1 MTRALVALLLVAA
14 PLAAAAQADEVVASF
29 AGTELRAAD
38 LRKMLAV
45 QPPAVREQLLAQP
58 AALERLV
65 RAEML
70 RRVLAAEAR
79 AKGWDKRPEVAAQL
93 ERAREQALVQ
103 SYMNSLAR
111 PAPDYPG
118 EAELRKTYEGAKQSL
133 ARPRQWRV
141 EQIFIAAATPGG
153 EQKAAELARRAKAPG
168 ADFAA
173 LARESSQ
180 HAESAARGGD
190 IGWIAEGQT
199 LPEVQRAL
207 EAMKPGTVSDPVKS
221 ASGWHVLRLVEEK
234 PAAPREFAEVR
245 DYLAAVLRARR
256 AQENE
261 ARYLDEMAAK
271 NPVAVNEVAMI
282 RLRDEL
288 AKVR

>member
-1 MTRALVALLLVAA
+1 MKRLLALCLLCPLLV
-14 PLAAAAQADEVVASF
+14 LAQGADDVLAKFGSVEVRAS
-29 AGTELRAAD
+29 D
-38 LRKMLAV
+38 LRPIL
-45 QPPAVREQLLAQP
+45 QSLDPAAREQLLGST
-58 AALERLV
+58 AALDRLV
-65 RAEML
+65 RTEVF
-70 RRVLAAEAR
+70 RRALLAEAR

-234 PAAPREFAEVR
+234 PAGTREFAEVR
-245 DYLAAVLRARR
+245 DYLTAVLRARR